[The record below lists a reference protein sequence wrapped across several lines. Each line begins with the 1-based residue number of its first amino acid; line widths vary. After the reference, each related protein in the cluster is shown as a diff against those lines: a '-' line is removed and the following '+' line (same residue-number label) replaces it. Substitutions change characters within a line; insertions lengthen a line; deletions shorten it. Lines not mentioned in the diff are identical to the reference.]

1 MHAFVSRWG
10 RVMFDQNAFRALL
23 LDVLREVIRD
33 ELGARPSS
41 CDEYLS
47 VARAA
52 EVADVTAATIRTWM
66 SEGRLARFRA
76 GRELRV
82 RRADLERLL
91 RGEAPGAQA
100 SPEEAAEA
108 YFKRTRQGRLKLAR

>member
-1 MHAFVSRWG
+1 
-10 RVMFDQNAFRALL
+10 MFDRNAFRALL
-23 LDVLREVIRD
+23 LDVVREVIRE
-33 ELGARPSS
+33 ELGARPSTS
-41 CDEYLS
+41 DEYLS

-52 EVADVTAATIRTWM
+52 EVADVSAGTIRTWM
-66 SEGRLARFRA
+66 CEGRLTRFRA

-91 RGEAPGAQA
+91 RGEAPGTEA

-108 YFKRTRQGRLKLAR
+108 YFKRSRLGRLKLAR

>member
-1 MHAFVSRWG
+1 
-10 RVMFDQNAFRALL
+10 MFDQDAFRALL
-23 LDVLREVIRD
+23 LGVVREVLRE
-33 ELGARPSS
+33 ELGARPAATE
-41 CDEYLS
+41 EYLS

-52 EVADVTAATIRTWM
+52 EVADVTAGTIRTWM

-91 RGEAPGAQA
+91 RGEAPGTEA

-108 YFKRTRQGRLKLAR
+108 YFKRSRQARLKLAR